1 MFMSKKTVGIIG
13 GMGPDATVDLFQ
25 KIIRA
30 TPAEKDQDH
39 LRILI
44 DNNPDIPDRTRAIL
58 YSGESPVPALTA
70 TAKNLQ
76 QGGADFLVM
85 PCNTAH
91 YYHHLLSQIVSIPVL
106 HMMAE
111 TARFIGEEYP
121 EIKIVGLLATDG
133 TLQSRL
139 YHRYLEDAGLSVKVP
154 DGVHQRI
161 LMEAIYGTD
170 GIKAGQRMA
179 PAVRVQRVATHLIEA
194 GCEVLIAGCTEIP
207 LVLSDGDCAV
217 PVVDATWILAKATVR
232 TALAIAEAER
242 DRGKQG

>member
-1 MFMSKKTVGIIG
+1 MGKKTVGIIG

-44 DNNPDIPDRTRAIL
+44 DNNPAIPDRTRAIL
-58 YSGESPVPALTA
+58 YDGESPVPALTA

-76 QGGADFLVM
+76 KSGANFLVM

-91 YYHHLLSQIVSIPVL
+91 YYHHLLTRVVAIPVL

-111 TARFIGEEYP
+111 TAQYIRTEHP
-121 EIKIVGLLATDG
+121 EVRRVGLLATDG
-133 TLQSRL
+133 TVQSRL
-139 YHRYLEDAGLSVKVP
+139 YHRCLEDTGLTVSVP

-161 LMEAIYGTD
+161 LMEAIYGAD

-179 PAVRVQRVATHLIEA
+179 PAVRVQRVAAHLIEA
-194 GCEVLIAGCTEIP
+194 GCELLIAGCTEIP
-207 LVLSDGDCAV
+207 LVLTDGDCVV
-217 PVVDATWILAKATVR
+217 PVVDATWVLARAAVR
-232 TALAIAEAER
+232 TALA
-242 DRGKQG
+242 DCDDNGGQGS